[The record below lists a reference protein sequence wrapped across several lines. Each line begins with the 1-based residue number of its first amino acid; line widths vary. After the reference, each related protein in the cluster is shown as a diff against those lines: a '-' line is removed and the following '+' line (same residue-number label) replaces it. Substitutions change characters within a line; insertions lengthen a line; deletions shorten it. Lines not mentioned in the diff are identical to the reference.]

1 MLRGMPNL
9 RPSASPPVLRS
20 SPGSRRERP
29 AKPPLSRQGIID
41 AASVILRE
49 EGVAK
54 VTMRRV
60 AQALDTGHASLYVY
74 VRDTED
80 LHAGILDAK
89 LAAIDTGASSVPAS
103 GPGKWRSRLKLLL
116 SQFRDVLFEHPEIA
130 RMALS
135 TRPNG
140 PHYAALVETVLALL
154 VEAGVSDRAAAWGV
168 DLLLLYPVAIAAEH
182 AVSPTDPPADPHRA
196 DEVAALAYQLAAV
209 DPVTHP
215 QISRLGREL
224 ISGDG
229 ASRSD
234 WALDVLIDGIV
245 AGDRA

>member
-1 MLRGMPNL
+1 
-9 RPSASPPVLRS
+9 
-20 SPGSRRERP
+20 
-29 AKPPLSRQGIID
+29 
-41 AASVILRE
+41 VILRE

-103 GPGKWRSRLKLLL
+103 GPGQWRSRLKLLL

-140 PHYAALVETVLALL
+140 PHYAALVEAVLALL
-154 VEAGVSDRAAAWGV
+154 VEGGVSDRAAAWGV

-182 AVSPTDPPADPHRA
+182 AVSHTDPPADPATDPHRA
-196 DEVAALAYQLAAV
+196 DEVAALADQLAAV

-215 QISRLGREL
+215 QISRLGRDL

-229 ASRSD
+229 ASRSE

-245 AGDRA
+245 ASDRA